1 MDERG
6 LSACRQT
13 DRTWFG
19 VGDNGA
25 GWLAGRYTSDCY
37 ELMMPGNLGAI
48 KVPTAEMSANALHYL
63 TGN

>member
-1 MDERG
+1 MREGFRHAD
-6 LSACRQT
+6 RQIGHGPVWVIT
-13 DRTWFG
+13 VLG
-19 VGDNGA
+19 
-25 GWLAGRYTSDCY
+25 GWLVVTSDCY